1 MFKLLKNLIKEPM
14 FVIGSVLFL
23 VTILA
28 GLFGPFL
35 YSPPSIPEG
44 MLGPSSYE
52 PPSSHYWL
60 GTDNLGQDYVALL
73 LKGLQNSLY
82 VGFMAGIIATT
93 VGTLIGLFGGFKGG
107 IVDDILN
114 MFTNLFIVIPSFVVL
129 VLVSASWPEGRSLTL
144 IAVLIGLTTWPWTAR
159 SVRAQAASL
168 RGRDHISL
176 ARINGATN
184 LEIIFKHIL
193 PYLASY
199 VFMVFIMQVASGIL
213 SESAISMIGLG
224 PIGEGSTSL
233 GVILNT
239 AKNNSAITYGY
250 WWGIFPAAIV
260 ITVIVFALYLLNN
273 SMEGVFNPRLRK

>member
-1 MFKLLKNLIKEPM
+1 VFKLLKNLIKEPM
-14 FVIGSVLFL
+14 FVIGVTLFFSTIFIAL
-23 VTILA
+23 V
-28 GLFGPFL
+28 GPYL
-35 YSPPSIPEG
+35 YTPSPEG
-44 MLGPSSYE
+44 MSYERPSSE
-52 PPSSHYWL
+52 YWL
-60 GTDNLGQDYVALL
+60 GTDNLGQDYIALL
-73 LKGLQNSLY
+73 LQGLRNSLY

-93 VGTLIGLFGGFKGG
+93 VGTMVGLFGGFKGG
-107 IVDDILN
+107 IIDDILN

-129 VLVSASWPEGRSLTL
+129 VLVSASWPQGRSLTL

-168 RGRDHISL
+168 RARDHISL

-184 LEIIFKHIL
+184 MQIIFKHIL

-250 WWGIFPAAIV
+250 WWGIFPSAIV

>member
-14 FVIGSVLFL
+14 FVIGMALFL
-23 VTILA
+23 ATIFVAL
-28 GLFGPFL
+28 LGPWF
-35 YSPPSIPEG
+35 YTASPPGGRYEA
-44 MLGPSSYE
+44 PSVV
-52 PPSSHYWL
+52 YWL
-60 GTDNLGQDYVALL
+60 GTDNLGKDYVALL
-73 LKGLQNSLY
+73 LQGLRNSLY

-93 VGTLIGLFGGFKGG
+93 VGTLVGLFAGFKGG
-107 IVDDILN
+107 IVDDILT

-129 VLVSASWPEGRSLTL
+129 VLVSASWPQGRSLTL

-184 LEIIFKHIL
+184 LQIVFKHIL

-224 PIGEGSTSL
+224 PIGESSSL

>member
-14 FVIGSVLFL
+14 FVIGSTLFL
-23 VTILA
+23 VTIFM
-28 GLFGPFL
+28 GLFGPLL
-35 YSPPSIPEG
+35 YSASPEG
-44 MLGPSSYE
+44 MSYE
-52 PPSSHYWL
+52 APSATYWL

-73 LKGLQNSLY
+73 LHGLQNSLY

-93 VGTLIGLFGGFKGG
+93 MGTLVGLFAGFKGG

-129 VLVSASWPEGRSLTL
+129 VLVSASFPEGRSLTL
-144 IAVLIGLTTWPWTAR
+144 IAVLIGFTTWPWTAR
-159 SVRAQAASL
+159 SVRAQASSL

-184 LEIIFKHIL
+184 LQIIFKHIL

-224 PIGEGSTSL
+224 PIDGSSSL

>member
-1 MFKLLKNLIKEPM
+1 MLKLLRNLIKEPM
-14 FVIGSVLFL
+14 FVIGTTLFFS
-23 VTILA
+23 TIFIAL
-28 GLFGPFL
+28 LGPLL
-35 YSPPSIPEG
+35 YTTPAEG
-44 MLGPSSYE
+44 MSYEAPSSQF
-52 PPSSHYWL
+52 WL

-93 VGTLIGLFGGFKGG
+93 IGTLVGLFSGFKGG
-107 IVDDILN
+107 LIDDVLTL
-114 MFTNLFIVIPSFVVL
+114 FTNLFIVIPSFVVL
-129 VLVSASWPEGRSLTL
+129 VLVSASWPDGRSLTL

-184 LEIIFKHIL
+184 FQIIFKHIL

-260 ITVIVFALYLLNN
+260 ITIIVFALYLLNN